1 LREVVDGANAMLAN
15 YEREQAEE
23 AMRLAA
29 RPLTTWLQNNAALK
43 EASSR
48 HVHDSL
54 VSATGAAYPRT
65 IHAAVVREGNW
76 PKLSYAH
83 HLSHGARRM
92 ATQVVEPKLIDFRA
106 IATNVLQQEA
116 LADGHDLVRQALRAL
131 EDGFDG
137 LIRKVQL
144 VGQSIHADELSGD
157 SEFWHDCERE
167 WGRGSGYRVR
177 VNGHNIEWFETKG
190 GRDADARVS
199 GVIQQEWNSTITSV
213 EQLMPQD

>member
-1 LREVVDGANAMLAN
+1 MVSGAKAMLAN
-15 YEREQAEE
+15 YEKEQAQE
-23 AMRLAA
+23 AIRLAA
-29 RPLTTWLQNNAALK
+29 PAPHDMASEQWRP
-43 EASSR
+43 EGPPSR

-76 PKLSYAH
+76 PKLSYGH

-92 ATQVVEPKLIDFRA
+92 ATQVAEPKLIDFRA
-106 IATNVLQQEA
+106 IATNVLQQDG

-144 VGQSIHADELSGD
+144 VGP
-157 SEFWHDCERE
+157 ERYI
-167 WGRGSGYRVR
+167 RT
-177 VNGHNIEWFETKG
+177 N
-190 GRDADARVS
+190 
-199 GVIQQEWNSTITSV
+199 
-213 EQLMPQD
+213 